1 MKGVHK
7 RNFLKQFTL
16 VWIIAVTVLI
26 ITLNVVINISFEK
39 IKKNYINE
47 SYALI
52 GLFSNH
58 QAIEVDKVAA
68 VFTQGAKA
76 EDYENGKVI
85 LSSYGYKEDMDIKLI
100 PKVNESYERLKLHI
114 NILLLLSMV
123 ILYLI
128 VFFFYKKIVIY
139 IRMLNQGI
147 KKVVEGDFSLRFSFI
162 GEGPFS
168 VLAHNFNQMAER
180 LENALMELTKEKIFL
195 KDTLANISHQ
205 LKTPITSMSLFT
217 EVLINNSS
225 MGEGEVEKIGCKMR
239 SSLYSM
245 EWLIKKLLKLAKI
258 EGGVVEYNKINSS
271 FKETI
276 QKALEPLLISAEEKN
291 INLRVKVEEGSYPH
305 DKGWTSEALTNI
317 IKNSID
323 HTKQQGEISIC
334 YENNSLYHK
343 ITISDNGEGINKEDL
358 PHIFERFYKGKGSSG
373 MRKTDSIGIG
383 LALSKSI
390 IEGQGGFLQVE
401 SIKERGSKFTVTFLT
416 NL

>member
-1 MKGVHK
+1 MNGVYK

-26 ITLNVVINISFEK
+26 IILNIVINMSFEK

-58 QAIEVDKVAA
+58 QGIEVDKVAA

-76 EDYENGKVI
+76 EDYENGKGI

-147 KKVVEGDFSLRFSFI
+147 KKVVEGDFSLRFPFI

-217 EVLINNSS
+217 EALINNSS

-276 QKALEPLLISAEEKN
+276 QKAVEPLLISVEEKN
-291 INLRVKVEEGSYPH
+291 INFNVKVEEGSYPH

-323 HTKQQGEISIC
+323 HTNQQGDISIC

-343 ITISDNGEGINKEDL
+343 ITISDNGEGIDKEDL

>member
-1 MKGVHK
+1 MKGVYK

-26 ITLNVVINISFEK
+26 IILNIVINMSFEK
-39 IKKNYINE
+39 IKRNYINE

-76 EDYENGKVI
+76 EDYENGKRI

-114 NILLLLSMV
+114 NILMLLSMV

-168 VLAHNFNQMAER
+168 VLAHNFNQMVER

-205 LKTPITSMSLFT
+205 FKTPITSMSLFT
-217 EVLINNSS
+217 EALINNSS

-276 QKALEPLLISAEEKN
+276 QRAVEPLLISIEEKN
-291 INLRVKVEEGSYPH
+291 INFNVKAEEGSYPH

-343 ITISDNGEGINKEDL
+343 ITISDNGEGIDKEDL
-358 PHIFERFYKGKGSSG
+358 PHIFERFYKGKGKSG
-373 MRKTDSIGIG
+373 MKKTDSIGIG